1 MSSLYSNL
9 FSDGPYICVE
19 IYLSPQSFNKM
30 HCAQLHKIEFLHTP
44 PKKQNKKPKN
54 KEPQNLLADS
64 YNYEWRAS
72 VAVQSNPQENY
83 IKNRRFMTRSLRSIS
98 KAEQIENNTMNGI

>member
-1 MSSLYSNL
+1 
-9 FSDGPYICVE
+9 
-19 IYLSPQSFNKM
+19 M

-64 YNYEWRAS
+64 YNYE
-72 VAVQSNPQENY
+72 
-83 IKNRRFMTRSLRSIS
+83 
-98 KAEQIENNTMNGI
+98 